1 MVGQTHFDVF
11 KSVLSVFWVMVWRF
25 PRIELKLE
33 GVDFVLQ
40 LFDGTVPCGEQGWLV
55 GLQVI
60 VVDGSDTV
68 SHAGEERLVDGG
80 DDGRPRDDGGQVIFL
95 EKGTGSDVLSFI
107 LASLE
112 AP

>member
-1 MVGQTHFDVF
+1 M
-11 KSVLSVFWVMVWRF
+11 
-25 PRIELKLE
+25 
-33 GVDFVLQ
+33 
-40 LFDGTVPCGEQGWLV
+40 

-68 SHAGEERLVDGG
+68 SHVGEERLVDGG
-80 DDGRPRDDGGQVIFL
+80 DDGRPRGGGGQVIFL